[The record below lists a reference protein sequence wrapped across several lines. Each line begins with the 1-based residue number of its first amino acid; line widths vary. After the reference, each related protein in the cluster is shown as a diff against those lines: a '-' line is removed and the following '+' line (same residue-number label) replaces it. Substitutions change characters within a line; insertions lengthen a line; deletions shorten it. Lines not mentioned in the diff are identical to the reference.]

1 MGKLGVDE
9 GNCFL
14 RNQNIEIINPFLS
27 FLLLLSI
34 LSLSGCPPLPNVSE
48 KIQGAPGRQESPQ
61 ILSAKGLLSPKQ
73 SKALVE
79 RLQRSVDPTDILQRY
94 IAVIESVSESP
105 LTKGNKV
112 TLLVDGP
119 ATYAAMFKA
128 IRKATDHINLETFI
142 MEDIIAN
149 DETGLKLADL
159 LLQKQAEGVQ
169 VNLLYD
175 SAGSYS
181 TPASFFQRLR
191 DGGIQVAEFN
201 PINPLKARGKWR
213 LAKSDHRKILIVDG
227 KVAFTGG
234 VNISQVY
241 SSGLSGRGEHD
252 KTQIP
257 WRDTDVQIEGPAV
270 AEFQK
275 LFLDTW
281 QRQKGAKLS
290 ERNYFPDLKEEGNTL
305 VGVVGSSPGE
315 SNRITFI
322 LYVSAITFAEHSLH
336 MTNAYFVPDHQTV
349 DAITDAAKRGVD
361 VKIILPGTSDSSL
374 ASYAGQYFYSELLKS
389 GVKLYRRRNVLLHA
403 KTLVI
408 DGVWATVGSTN
419 MDFWSFSSNDEVNAV
434 ILSHD
439 FAMEMEKMFAADLA
453 ESDQIRWEEWEKRPL
468 FSKVRERF
476 YHLFS
481 HWL

>member
-1 MGKLGVDE
+1 M
-9 GNCFL
+9 
-14 RNQNIEIINPFLS
+14 
-27 FLLLLSI
+27 
-34 LSLSGCPPLPNVSE
+34 
-48 KIQGAPGRQESPQ
+48 
-61 ILSAKGLLSPKQ
+61 
-73 SKALVE
+73 
-79 RLQRSVDPTDILQRY
+79 
-94 IAVIESVSESP
+94 
-105 LTKGNKV
+105 
-112 TLLVDGP
+112 
-119 ATYAAMFKA
+119 
-128 IRKATDHINLETFI
+128 
-142 MEDIIAN
+142 
-149 DETGLKLADL
+149 
-159 LLQKQAEGVQ
+159 
-169 VNLLYD
+169 
-175 SAGSYS
+175 
-181 TPASFFQRLR
+181 
-191 DGGIQVAEFN
+191 AEFN

-227 KVAFTGG
+227 QVAFTGG

-252 KTQIP
+252 QTQIP

-290 ERNYFPDLKEEGNTL
+290 ERNYFPHLKEEGNTL

-322 LYVSAITFAEHSLH
+322 LYVSAITFAENSLH

-349 DAITDAAKRGVD
+349 DALTDAAKRGVD
-361 VKIILPGTSDSSL
+361 VKIIIPGTTDSSL
-374 ASYAGQYFYSELLKS
+374 AQYAGQYFYSELLKS

-408 DGVWATVGSTN
+408 DGVWSTVGSTN
-419 MDFWSFSSNDEVNAV
+419 MDFWSFSTNDEVNAV
-434 ILSHD
+434 ILSRE
-439 FAMEMEKMFAADLA
+439 FAMEMEKMFARDLE

-468 FSKVRERF
+468 LSKIRERF